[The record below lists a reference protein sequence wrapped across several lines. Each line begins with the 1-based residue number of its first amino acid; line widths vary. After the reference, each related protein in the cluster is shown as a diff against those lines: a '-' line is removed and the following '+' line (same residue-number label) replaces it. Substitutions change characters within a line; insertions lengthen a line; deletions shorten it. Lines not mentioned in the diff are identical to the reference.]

1 MLDDLK
7 LIHERDAQDALGIAE
22 KEWQQLE
29 YEFDL
34 KTPDFTKNDIQNI
47 VFAGMGGSALGAL
60 LSQTWPSYDV
70 PFEVCRG
77 YDIPKYVSDK
87 TLFIASSYSGN
98 TEETL
103 EALAKVEKA
112 NAKILVIASSGKLAE
127 IAKEKN
133 YPIAILPSV
142 TQPRYAALYSF
153 KAVVSWLIKLGFID
167 KNDSDKEIK
176 SAVELLKQEI
186 PSWIPTASSNKNQA
200 KQIALD
206 LIGKS
211 VVVYAGPKMF
221 PAAYKW
227 KISLNE
233 NAKNVAWCNQYP
245 EFSHNEFIGWTSH
258 PLDKPY
264 AVVDLRSNL
273 EHSQIQKRF
282 EVTER
287 MLSGR
292 RPAPIVIEAKGE
304 SILQQMLWAVA
315 LGDFVSLYTAIL
327 NGLNPT
333 PVDIIEKMKQE
344 LAK

>member
-7 LIHERDAQDALGIAE
+7 LIHERDGQDALGLAE
-22 KEWQQLE
+22 KQWQQLLQE
-29 YEFDL
+29 YELPDL
-34 KTPDFTKNDIQNI
+34 SFSKDQIENI

-60 LSQTWPSYDV
+60 LAQTWPGFSV
-70 PFEVCRG
+70 PLEICRN
-77 YDIPKYVSDK
+77 YDIPAYVSAK
-87 TLFIASSYSGN
+87 TLFVASSYSGN

-103 EALAKVEKA
+103 SALAQAEAKG
-112 NAKILVIASSGKLAE
+112 AKIIMIASGGKLAE
-127 IAKEKN
+127 IAQQKQ
-133 YPIAILPSV
+133 YPIILLPQV
-142 TQPRYAALYSF
+142 TQPRYATLYSF
-153 KAVVSWLIKLGFID
+153 KAIVSYLKKLDFID
-167 KNDSDKEIK
+167 DQAWQDLAA
-176 SAVELLKQEI
+176 SAEFIKQELANYR
-186 PSWIPTASSNKNQA
+186 PDVATNQNYA
-200 KQIALD
+200 KQIALE

-211 VVVYAGPKMF
+211 VVVYGGPKMY

-227 KISLNE
+227 KISINE

-258 PLDKPY
+258 PQDKPY

-273 EHSQIQKRF
+273 EHPQIQKRF

-292 RPAPIVIEAKGE
+292 RSAPIVVEAKGE
-304 SILQQMLWAVA
+304 NILEQLIWVVV
-315 LGDFVSLYTAIL
+315 LGDFVSLYLAIL

>member
-7 LIHERDAQDALGIAE
+7 LIHERDGQDSLGIAE
-22 KEWQQLE
+22 KEWQQLLHE
-29 YEFDL
+29 YDLPELSFD
-34 KTPDFTKNDIQNI
+34 KGQIENI

-60 LSQTWPSYDV
+60 LCQTWPGFSV
-70 PFEVCRG
+70 PLEICRN
-77 YDIPKYVSDK
+77 YDIPAYVNEK
-87 TLFIASSYSGN
+87 TLFFASSYSGN

-103 EALAKVEKA
+103 EALGKAEAKD
-112 NAKILVIASSGKLAE
+112 AKIVLIASGGKLAE
-127 IAKEKN
+127 IAAEKN
-133 YPIAILPSV
+133 YPLATLPQV
-142 TQPRYAALYSF
+142 TQPRYAAFYSF
-153 KAVVSWLIKLGFID
+153 KAIVSWLNKLGFVG
-167 KNDSDKEIK
+167 S
-176 SAVELLKQEI
+176 ELFDELNNAAEFVKQE
-186 PSWIPTASSNKNQA
+186 SANWKVDVATNQNYA
-200 KQIALD
+200 KQIALE

-211 VVVYAGPKMF
+211 VVVYGGPKMY
-221 PAAYKW
+221 PVAYKW

-233 NAKNVAWCNQYP
+233 NAKNVAWVNQFP

-258 PLDKPY
+258 PQDKPY

-273 EHSQIQKRF
+273 EHPQIQKRF

-292 RPAPIVIEAKGE
+292 RPAPIVVQVKGE
-304 SILQQMLWAVA
+304 NILQQMVWAVA

-344 LAK
+344 LTK

>member
-7 LIHERDAQDALGIAE
+7 LIHLRDAQDALGIAE
-22 KEWQQLE
+22 KEWQQLTQN
-29 YEFDL
+29 YELPELDFD
-34 KTPDFTKNDIQNI
+34 KSQIQNI

-60 LSQTWPSYDV
+60 MTTTWPGYNM
-70 PFEVCRG
+70 PFEICRN
-77 YDIPKYVSDK
+77 YDIPSYVSNN
-87 TLFIASSYSGN
+87 TLFFASSYSGN

-103 EALAKVEKA
+103 EALTKAEKA
-112 NAKILVIASSGKLAE
+112 GAKIILVASGGKLAD
-127 IAKEKN
+127 IAEQNK
-133 YPIAILPSV
+133 YPIAILPKV

-153 KAVVSWLIKLGFID
+153 KAVVSWMIKLGLAEESAIKQIEQLAEFI
-167 KNDSDKEIK
+167 KNE
-176 SAVELLKQEI
+176 SANWGVMSATKD
-186 PSWIPTASSNKNQA
+186 NFA

-211 VVVYAGPKMF
+211 AVIYSGPKMY

-227 KISLNE
+227 KISINE
-233 NAKNVAWCNQYP
+233 NAKNVAWLNQFP

-258 PLDKPY
+258 PIDKPY

-273 EHSQIQKRF
+273 EHPQIQKRF
-282 EVTER
+282 GVTEK

-292 RPAPIVIEAKGE
+292 RPAPIVVEAKGE
-304 SILQQMLWAVA
+304 SVLQQLVWLIV
-315 LGDFVSLYTAIL
+315 LGDFVSLYTAVL

-333 PVDIIEKMKQE
+333 PVDIIEKMKAE

>member
-7 LIHERDAQDALGIAE
+7 LIHERDSQDALGIGE

-34 KTPDFTKNDIQNI
+34 KTPPFNKKDIENI

-60 LSQTWPSYDV
+60 FSQTWPGYSV
-70 PFEVCRG
+70 PFEICRG
-77 YDIPKYVSDK
+77 YDIPAYVGDK

-103 EALAKVEKA
+103 EALSKAEKA
-112 NAKILVIASSGKLAE
+112 SAKILVIASDGKLAE
-127 IAKEKN
+127 IAKEKD
-133 YPIAILPSV
+133 YPIATLSQV

-153 KAVVSWLIKLGFID
+153 KAIVSWLVKLGFV
-167 KNDSDKEIK
+167 NSDDAKKQIAKTVDLLKKEI
-176 SAVELLKQEI
+176 
-186 PSWIPTASSNKNQA
+186 PNWIPTCETNKNQA
-200 KQIALD
+200 KTIALD

-211 VVVYAGPKMF
+211 AVIYAGPKLF

-227 KISLNE
+227 KISINE
-233 NAKNVAWCNQYP
+233 NAKNVAWCNQFP

-258 PLDKPY
+258 PIEKPY

-273 EHSQIQKRF
+273 EHAQVQKRF
-282 EVTER
+282 EVTGR
-287 MLSGR
+287 MLSNR
-292 RPAPIVIEAKGE
+292 RPAPIVVVAKGE
-304 SILQQMLWAVA
+304 DILQQMIWTVV

-333 PVDIIEKMKQE
+333 PVDIIEKMKKE